1 MKKIF
6 SAALFLQL
14 LVFALMAR
22 GLHADERREFISKT
36 MNSDVQ
42 KLLENCGRELIGTEP
57 FSSKNNN
64 TMDYMIGFYNTD
76 HGLLVTLQTLKQRF
90 NDYGRRIPDVYNS
103 ELVAIVFVDKS
114 LLWYQSETARST
126 LKAKMA
132 RLMGKQ
138 SI

>member
-6 SAALFLQL
+6 FAALFLQL
-14 LVFALMAR
+14 LVFALMAP
-22 GLHADERREFISKT
+22 GLRADERREFISKT
-36 MNSDVQ
+36 MNSDIQ
-42 KLLENCGRELIGTEP
+42 KLLENCGREIIGAEP
-57 FSSKNNN
+57 FSSKNNK
-64 TMDYMIGFYNTD
+64 TMDYMIGFYDTD
-76 HGLLVTLQTLKQRF
+76 HGLLVTLQALKQRL
-90 NDYGRRIPDVYNS
+90 DEYGHAIPDVYSS

-132 RLMGKQ
+132 RLIGNQ